1 MTTQELTAAP
11 SRTNGGGDDILRK
24 QILAMLAE
32 ASPETLG
39 KLAESLGAS
48 AADADGGALALSDN
62 AKHILEQRYL
72 RRDADGNA
80 VETPAELFRRVA
92 RAVAQG
98 ETDALKPVWED
109 RFYRLLTSLR
119 FLPNS
124 PTIVN
129 AGTGRGCLSACFV
142 VTPDD
147 NMESIMRVAS
157 DAAMIEKWGGGI
169 GFGFSKLRP
178 RNDVIK
184 TTHGHACGPI
194 SVMKL
199 YSAVGATLTQGAF
212 RLGAH
217 MGQLR
222 DSHPDIREFIH
233 CKDGDDTLQNFNISV
248 QITDAFMEAVRA
260 DADWRLIN
268 PRDEGA
274 GPVDEIAATVSAREL
289 WNEIAESAW
298 KTGDPGVVFIDRVW
312 ETAPNPQMGR
322 IETSNPCVTGD
333 TLVYTG
339 DGLAPISELVGRTPT
354 LSLDGRSGERASFAI
369 KVWRSGV
376 KPVYRLVTKEGYSLK
391 LTADHEVFTERGK
404 VAASDLKRGDR
415 LRLLDHKG
423 GFGKLGDRNLGLVLG
438 WLAGDGHIDAK
449 RAVLSFYGD
458 DHELAPV
465 MSEAAQSVVAGAGQN
480 PARVYPTRMHVTK
493 EGRGIIQSTR
503 LRDVVRDFGL
513 NEDDWHLV
521 PDVVYRGTEDMQ
533 RAYLQSLFGADG
545 TVSGAGPE
553 KGVSVRLNSSYPDL
567 LEGVQRVLLNFGIA
581 SKIYRRRDERVVP
594 MPDGKGGRK
603 NYKTLANYELIVS
616 RDNVIRFADEIGFL
630 NERKNA
636 RLSEVLSKYKRG
648 MYAERFFATFDRLEP
663 LGEEPVYDLTEPMTH
678 SFIANGLCV
687 SNCGEEFLED
697 YGNCCLGSIN
707 LDLHVRDGAFDW
719 GALEDTVRHSV
730 RFLDDVINVNEFPLP
745 KLREVNLSTRR
756 IGLGV
761 MGWADALV
769 RMGVPYDSPRA
780 LELADE
786 LGGFINRTAWDE
798 SANLAKERG
807 AFPEYEG
814 SALKERGLPPVR
826 NSSVVTIAPT
836 GTISRLAGCSSGIE
850 PHFALAWWSNVL
862 WKDHESGGSRLL
874 DAPASIM
881 ETLRA
886 ELGDEDLARQ
896 TLERIADNPQSA
908 EDILRE
914 FGIDPAAY
922 RSAMSVSPEAHV
934 RMQAAWQRHV
944 TNSVSKTINLPNSAS
959 VEDVRAAYELAWETG
974 CKAVTVYRDGSK
986 SLQVLET
993 GSGEEGANEEEET
1006 APAKAETVVGTP
1018 SLLAPRQRPTSVAG
1032 VTDLVRTGHGN
1043 MYVTITFDE
1052 TGRPFEVFTALGKA
1066 GGCDSANLEA
1076 VSRLV
1081 SLALRSGIHMDEIIH
1096 QLQGITCCPAWD
1108 GGALIR
1114 SAPDAMAR
1122 ALSNHVDN
1130 PHPALPEP
1138 TRRQEASI
1146 VQAGLFPSARRVAN
1160 GNGYGG
1166 GNGVS
1171 HPATAARCPKCAG
1184 HLIPQEGCLNCLDC
1198 GFSKCE

>member
-1 MTTQELTAAP
+1 MFYNLNQDKMNKTKDESGAPKTRRPPIRSEGMTTQELTAAAEGE
-11 SRTNGGGDDILRK
+11 TDDILRK
-24 QILAMLAE
+24 RLVAMVFE
-32 ASPETLG
+32 ASPDELG
-39 KLAESLGAS
+39 KFAESLGAS
-48 AADADGGALALSDN
+48 GGIAADSDAALALSDN
-62 AKHILEQRYL
+62 ARHILEQRYL

-80 VETPAELFRRVA
+80 VETPAQLFRRVA

-98 ETDALKPVWED
+98 EPEALKGVWEG

-142 VTPDD
+142 VTPED

-248 QITDAFMEAVRA
+248 QITDAFMQAVR
-260 DADWRLIN
+260 DNADWRLIN

-274 GPVDEIAATVSAREL
+274 GPVDEVVAAVPAREL

-312 ETAPNPQMGR
+312 ETAPNPRMGR
-322 IETSNPCVTGD
+322 IETSNPC
-333 TLVYTG
+333 
-339 DGLAPISELVGRTPT
+339 
-354 LSLDGRSGERASFAI
+354 
-369 KVWRSGV
+369 
-376 KPVYRLVTKEGYSLK
+376 
-391 LTADHEVFTERGK
+391 
-404 VAASDLKRGDR
+404 
-415 LRLLDHKG
+415 
-423 GFGKLGDRNLGLVLG
+423 
-438 WLAGDGHIDAK
+438 
-449 RAVLSFYGD
+449 
-458 DHELAPV
+458 
-465 MSEAAQSVVAGAGQN
+465 
-480 PARVYPTRMHVTK
+480 
-493 EGRGIIQSTR
+493 
-503 LRDVVRDFGL
+503 
-513 NEDDWHLV
+513 
-521 PDVVYRGTEDMQ
+521 
-533 RAYLQSLFGADG
+533 
-545 TVSGAGPE
+545 
-553 KGVSVRLNSSYPDL
+553 
-567 LEGVQRVLLNFGIA
+567 
-581 SKIYRRRDERVVP
+581 
-594 MPDGKGGRK
+594 
-603 NYKTLANYELIVS
+603 
-616 RDNVIRFADEIGFL
+616 
-630 NERKNA
+630 
-636 RLSEVLSKYKRG
+636 
-648 MYAERFFATFDRLEP
+648 
-663 LGEEPVYDLTEPMTH
+663 
-678 SFIANGLCV
+678 
-687 SNCGEEFLED
+687 GEEFLEN

-719 GALEDTVRHSV
+719 SALEDTVRHSV

-745 KLREVNLSTRR
+745 KLREVNLATRR

-786 LGGFINRTAWDE
+786 LGGFLNKTAWDE
-798 SANLAKERG
+798 SAKLANERG
-807 AFPEYEG
+807 AFPEYEN
-814 SALKERGLPPVR
+814 SALKERGMPPVR
-826 NSSVVTIAPT
+826 NSSVITIAPT

-862 WKDHESGGSRLL
+862 WKDQESGGSRLL

-922 RSAMSVSPEAHV
+922 RSAMGISPEAHV
-934 RMQAAWQRHV
+934 RMQAAWQKHV
-944 TNSVSKTINLPNSAS
+944 TNSVSKTINLPNEAT
-959 VEDVRAAYELAWETG
+959 VDDVRAAYELAWETG

-993 GSGEEGANEEEET
+993 GSDEDGAEEEET
-1006 APAKAETVVGTP
+1006 ALAKIETVVETP
-1018 SLLAPRQRPTSVAG
+1018 SPLAPRQRPTSVAG

-1122 ALSNHVDN
+1122 ALSNHVAQ
-1130 PHPALPEP
+1130 PHPAIAAP

-1160 GNGYGG
+1160 GNGLNG
-1166 GNGVS
+1166 GNGS
-1171 HPATAARCPKCAG
+1171 YHPATAARCPKCAG

-1198 GFSKCE
+1198 GYSKCE

>member
-1 MTTQELTAAP
+1 MNAALRKTRRPPIRSEGMTTQELTAAAAEGE
-11 SRTNGGGDDILRK
+11 TDDILRK
-24 QILAMLAE
+24 QLAE
-32 ASPETLG
+32 LLADAPGDLLSR
-39 KLAESLGAS
+39 LAESLGAS
-48 AADADGGALALSDN
+48 GLAADSDAALPLSDN
-62 AKHILEQRYL
+62 ARHILERRYL

-80 VETPAELFRRVA
+80 TETPAQLFRRVA

-98 ETDALKPVWED
+98 EPEALKPVWED
-109 RFYRLLTSLR
+109 RFYRLIASLR

-222 DSHPDIREFIH
+222 DSHPDVREFIH

-248 QITDAFMEAVRA
+248 QITDAFMQAVR
-260 DADWRLIN
+260 DNSDWRLIN

-274 GPVDEIAATVSAREL
+274 GPVDEVVAAVPAREL

-322 IETSNPCVTGD
+322 IETSNPC
-333 TLVYTG
+333 
-339 DGLAPISELVGRTPT
+339 
-354 LSLDGRSGERASFAI
+354 
-369 KVWRSGV
+369 
-376 KPVYRLVTKEGYSLK
+376 
-391 LTADHEVFTERGK
+391 
-404 VAASDLKRGDR
+404 
-415 LRLLDHKG
+415 
-423 GFGKLGDRNLGLVLG
+423 
-438 WLAGDGHIDAK
+438 
-449 RAVLSFYGD
+449 
-458 DHELAPV
+458 
-465 MSEAAQSVVAGAGQN
+465 
-480 PARVYPTRMHVTK
+480 
-493 EGRGIIQSTR
+493 
-503 LRDVVRDFGL
+503 
-513 NEDDWHLV
+513 
-521 PDVVYRGTEDMQ
+521 
-533 RAYLQSLFGADG
+533 
-545 TVSGAGPE
+545 
-553 KGVSVRLNSSYPDL
+553 
-567 LEGVQRVLLNFGIA
+567 
-581 SKIYRRRDERVVP
+581 
-594 MPDGKGGRK
+594 
-603 NYKTLANYELIVS
+603 
-616 RDNVIRFADEIGFL
+616 
-630 NERKNA
+630 
-636 RLSEVLSKYKRG
+636 
-648 MYAERFFATFDRLEP
+648 
-663 LGEEPVYDLTEPMTH
+663 
-678 SFIANGLCV
+678 
-687 SNCGEEFLED
+687 GEEFLED

-719 GALEDTVRHSV
+719 DALEDTVRHSV

-745 KLREVNLSTRR
+745 KLREVNLATRR

-780 LELADE
+780 LELADA
-786 LGGFINRTAWDE
+786 LGGFLNKTAWDE

-807 AFPEYEG
+807 AFPEYES
-814 SALKERGLPPVR
+814 SALKERGMPPVR
-826 NSSVVTIAPT
+826 NSSVITIAPT

-886 ELGDEDLARQ
+886 EFGDEGIARQ

-922 RSAMSVSPEAHV
+922 RSAMGISPEAHV
-934 RMQAAWQRHV
+934 RMQAAWQKHV
-944 TNSVSKTINLPNSAS
+944 TNSVSKTINLPNEAT
-959 VEDVRAAYELAWETG
+959 VDDVRAAYELAWETG

-993 GSGEEGANEEEET
+993 GSDKEGAKEGET
-1006 APAKAETVVGTP
+1006 ALAKIETVVETP
-1018 SLLAPRQRPTSVAG
+1018 SPLAPRQRPTSVAG

-1122 ALSNHVDN
+1122 ALSNHVEQ
-1130 PHPALPEP
+1130 PHPAIAAP
-1138 TRRQEASI
+1138 TRRQEAPI

-1160 GNGYGG
+1160 GNGLNGGNNGG
-1166 GNGVS
+1166 GGS
-1171 HPATAARCPKCAG
+1171 QHLATAARCPKCAG

-1198 GFSKCE
+1198 GYSKCE